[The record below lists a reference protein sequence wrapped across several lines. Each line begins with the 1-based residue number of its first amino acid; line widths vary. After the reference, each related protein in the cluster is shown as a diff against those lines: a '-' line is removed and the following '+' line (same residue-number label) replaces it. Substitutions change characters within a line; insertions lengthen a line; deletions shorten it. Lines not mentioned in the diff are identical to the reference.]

1 MAEQRRIPQVERL
14 EVRDMPAVLGVPV
27 LAPPIHLAP
36 AHADVAPQVALLAP
50 ATPSVAGESSVT
62 RDVASPIAGSDNNH
76 PLVAVWQ
83 QPADAIFGDVG
94 EHSDSATTDAP
105 PCDTATDSLTAPTQ
119 EAPSAVDSMMTAPQP
134 APTMTGVLRYAWKSV
149 NRHRVDDRDDVV
161 QQVGLEWLLLAATIQ
176 TTYDDVRRIVSRV
189 LNRAYRRLKKQER
202 ALELL
207 DVPTNADPVQDAFR
221 DIQLD
226 CDLGVND
233 LTDRQW
239 QVVRLRRQ
247 GYSFTEIGQ
256 QMGIPRQRACE
267 LFAAAASRLRER
279 YREAV

>member
-14 EVRDMPAVLGVPV
+14 EVRDMPAALGVPV
-27 LAPPIHLAP
+27 LAPPIHVGAM
-36 AHADVAPQVALLAP
+36 HADVAPQVALLAP
-50 ATPSVAGESSVT
+50 VTPSVAGESSVT
-62 RDVASPIAGSDNNH
+62 RDVASPVAGSDHNH

-83 QPADAIFGDVG
+83 QPADAIFGG
-94 EHSDSATTDAP
+94 ASEYSDSVTTDVP
-105 PCDTATDSLTAPTQ
+105 RCDTATDSVMAPAQ
-119 EAPSAVDSMMTAPQP
+119 EAHPAVDTVQSAPQP

-202 ALELL
+202 TLELL

-239 QVVRLRRQ
+239 QVVYLRRQ
-247 GYSFTEIGQ
+247 GYSFTEIGRE
-256 QMGIPRQRACE
+256 MGIPRQRACE

-279 YREAV
+279 YCEKV